1 MATFRY
7 FHQCISCGKKFQ
19 PDRFLYTCPD
29 CQGLLLVERDE
40 EYVKDKIGVGKKAQ
54 IFFDNL
60 RFGEARKIYPNDSG
74 VWLWRD
80 LLLPGF
86 PEKNIISL
94 KEGQT
99 DLFET
104 PSWLKKEIGLENLY
118 IKMEGQSPSESFKDR
133 GMPVAISDAL
143 RLQEDYPELKIKGIS
158 CASTGDTS
166 ASAAVYSAY
175 VRDRLRCIVMVP
187 NQKISDPQLFQAMAH
202 GAEVKAINHPDG
214 FDGCMTLIQQFT
226 AHHPEL
232 VLVNSKNDMRIVGQ
246 ESIGLEILQDL
257 SWQTPKWISVPVGN
271 GGNLSALL
279 QTLLRAKEFGLI
291 PELPGII
298 AAQTSASDTL
308 VRWAESDFKEYTPGV
323 YQDTVASAMNINSPV
338 SFPRIKK
345 LYSAFNIKFF
355 RSSEKEIFKTWA
367 RFTRAGANICPQSA
381 VALDAIRQ
389 AREEK
394 MISEKDLVVSISTA
408 SAIKF
413 AESGIRHHKTGSKE
427 DFANPY
433 EILEGNLEAIE
444 KSLKK

>member
-1 MATFRY
+1 MAIFHY
-7 FHQCISCGKKFQ
+7 FHQCISCEKKFK

-40 EYVKDKIGVGKKAQ
+40 EYIKDKIGTGKKARVY
-54 IFFDNL
+54 FDSL

-94 KEGQT
+94 KEVQT
-99 DLFET
+99 DLFEI
-104 PSWLKKEIGLENLY
+104 PSWLKKEIVLENLY

-143 RLQEDYPELKIKGIS
+143 RLKEDYPALGITGIS

-166 ASAAVYSAY
+166 AAAAVYSAY

-202 GAEVKAINHPDG
+202 GAEVKAIKHPDG

-226 AHHPEL
+226 ARHPEL
-232 VLVNSKNDMRIVGQ
+232 ILVNSKNDMRIVGQ

-257 SWQTPKWISVPVGN
+257 SWQAPKWISVPVGN

-279 QTLLRAKEFGLI
+279 QSLLRAKEFGLI

-298 AAQTSASDTL
+298 AAQTGASDTL
-308 VRWAESDFKEYTPGV
+308 VRWSESNYTEYTPGL

-345 LYSAFNIKFF
+345 LYNAFNIKFF
-355 RSSEKEIFKTWA
+355 RSSEKEILKTWA

-394 MISEKDLVVSISTA
+394 IINEKDLTVSISTA

-413 AESGIRHHKTGSKE
+413 AESGIKHHKTGSKE

-444 KSLKK
+444 KTLK